1 MKTLKFP
8 TSHKTQLMDISA
20 EVKEAVI
27 TSGVKEGICVVFTP
41 HTTASVFLFENADQN
56 LRRDLLAALSAVIP
70 ADVKYSHVGSNA
82 AAHLKSSRMGAS
94 VTIPVHEGRP
104 MFGKW
109 QGVFFGEFDGPRQ
122 VREVI
127 VKVIAG

>member
-1 MKTLKFP
+1 MKILKFP

-27 TSGVKEGICVVFTP
+27 TSGVKEGICVIFTP

-56 LRRDLLAALSAVIP
+56 LRRDLLSALSSVIP
-70 ADVKYSHVGSNA
+70 SDAKYSHVGSNA

-94 VTIPVHEGRP
+94 VSIPVHDGRP

-122 VREVI
+122 AREVI
-127 VKVIAG
+127 IKVIAG

>member
-27 TSGVKEGICVVFTP
+27 MSGVKEGICVVFTP
-41 HTTASVFLFENADQN
+41 HTTGSVFLFENADQN
-56 LRRDLLAALSAVIP
+56 LRRDLLAALSTVIP
-70 ADVKYSHVGSNA
+70 SDVKYSHVGDNA

-94 VTIPVHEGRP
+94 VSIPVHEGRP

-109 QGVFFGEFDGPRQ
+109 QGVLIGEVDGPRQ
-122 VREVI
+122 EREVI
-127 VKVIAG
+127 IKVIAG

>member
-1 MKTLKFP
+1 MQTMKFP
-8 TSHKTQLMDISA
+8 TSHKTQLMDISS

-27 TSGVKEGICVVFTP
+27 KSGVTEGTCLVFTP

-56 LRRDLLAALSAVIP
+56 LRRDLLAALSKIIP
-70 ADVKYSHVGSNA
+70 QDAAYAHVGDNA
-82 AAHLKSSRMGAS
+82 AAHLKSSRMGVS
-94 VTIPVHEGRP
+94 VTIPVHKGQP

-122 VREVI
+122 ERQVI
-127 VKVIAG
+127 IKVVAG

>member
-27 TSGVKEGICVVFTP
+27 TSGVKEGICVIFTP

-56 LRRDLLAALSAVIP
+56 LRRDLLSALSSVIP
-70 ADVKYSHVGSNA
+70 SDAKYSHVGSNA

-94 VTIPVHEGRP
+94 VSIPVHDGRP

-122 VREVI
+122 AREVI
-127 VKVIAG
+127 IKVIAG

>member
-20 EVKEAVI
+20 EVREAVI
-27 TSGVKEGICVVFTP
+27 MSGIKEGICVVFTP

-56 LRRDLLAALSAVIP
+56 LRRDLLSALSKVIP
-70 ADVKYSHVGSNA
+70 SDSQYAHVGSNA

-94 VTIPVHEGRP
+94 VSIPVHEGRP

-122 VREVI
+122 EREVI
-127 VKVIAG
+127 IKVIAG

>member
-20 EVKEAVI
+20 EVREAVI
-27 TSGVKEGICVVFTP
+27 MSGIKEGICVVFTP
-41 HTTASVFLFENADQN
+41 HTTGSVFLFENADQN
-56 LRRDLLAALSAVIP
+56 LRRDLLAALSKVIP
-70 ADVKYSHVGSNA
+70 SDVQYAHVGSNA

-94 VTIPVHEGRP
+94 VSIPVHDGRP
-104 MFGKW
+104 LFGKW

-122 VREVI
+122 EREVI
-127 VKVIAG
+127 IKVIAG

>member
-1 MKTLKFP
+1 MKILKFP

-27 TSGVKEGICVVFTP
+27 MSGVKEGICVVFTP
-41 HTTASVFLFENADQN
+41 HTTGSVFLFVNADPN
-56 LRRDLLAALSAVIP
+56 LRRDLLSAMGKVIP
-70 ADVKYSHVGSNA
+70 SDEKYTHVGSNA
-82 AAHLKSSRMGAS
+82 AAHLKSSRMGSS
-94 VTIPVHEGRP
+94 VSIPVHEGRP

-109 QGVFFGEFDGPRQ
+109 QGIFFGEFDGPRQ
-122 VREVI
+122 AREVV

>member
-27 TSGVKEGICVVFTP
+27 TSGVKEGICVIFTP

-56 LRRDLLAALSAVIP
+56 LRRDLLSALSSVIP
-70 ADVKYSHVGSNA
+70 SEAKYSHVGSNA

-94 VTIPVHEGRP
+94 VSIPVYDGRP

-122 VREVI
+122 AREVI
-127 VKVIAG
+127 IKVIAG

>member
-27 TSGVKEGICVVFTP
+27 TSGIKEGICVVFTP
-41 HTTASVFLFENADQN
+41 HTTGSVFLFENADQN
-56 LRRDLLAALSAVIP
+56 LRRDLLGALSKVIP
-70 ADVKYSHVGSNA
+70 NDVQYAHVGSNA

-94 VTIPVHEGRP
+94 VSIPVHDGRP

-122 VREVI
+122 EREVI
-127 VKVIAG
+127 IKVIAG

>member
-8 TSHKTQLMDISA
+8 TSHKTQLMDISG

-27 TSGVKEGICVVFTP
+27 MSGVKEGICVVFTP
-41 HTTASVFLFENADQN
+41 HTTGSVFLFENADQN
-56 LRRDLLAALSAVIP
+56 LRRDLLSALSKVIP
-70 ADVKYSHVGSNA
+70 SDVQYAHVGSNA

-94 VTIPVHEGRP
+94 VSIPVHDGRP

-122 VREVI
+122 AREVI
-127 VKVIAG
+127 IKVIAG

>member
-1 MKTLKFP
+1 MKTLTFP
-8 TSHKTQLMDISA
+8 TSHTTQLMDIS
-20 EVKEAVI
+20 EQVKEAVI

-56 LRRDLLAALSAVIP
+56 LRRDLLSALSTVIP
-70 ADVKYSHVGSNA
+70 SDWKYTHVGSNA

-94 VTIPVHEGRP
+94 VSIPVHDGRP

-122 VREVI
+122 AREVI
-127 VKVIAG
+127 IKVIAG

>member
-56 LRRDLLAALSAVIP
+56 LRRDLLSALSSVIP
-70 ADVKYSHVGSNA
+70 SDAKYSHVGSNA

-94 VTIPVHEGRP
+94 VSIPVHDGRP

-122 VREVI
+122 AREVI
-127 VKVIAG
+127 IKVIAG

>member
-27 TSGVKEGICVVFTP
+27 SSGVKDGICVVFTP

-56 LRRDLLAALSAVIP
+56 LRRDLLSALSKVIP
-70 ADVKYSHVGSNA
+70 SDVQYAHVGSNA
-82 AAHLKSSRMGAS
+82 AAHLRSSRMGAS
-94 VTIPVHEGRP
+94 VSIPVHEGRP

-122 VREVI
+122 EREVI
-127 VKVIAG
+127 IKVIAG

>member
-1 MKTLKFP
+1 MKFP
-8 TSHKTQLMDISA
+8 TSHMTQLMDIS
-20 EVKEAVI
+20 EQVKEAVI

-56 LRRDLLAALSAVIP
+56 LRRDLLSSLSAVIP
-70 ADVKYSHVGSNA
+70 SDRKYSHVGSNA

-122 VREVI
+122 TREVVI
-127 VKVIAG
+127 KVIAG

>member
-1 MKTLKFP
+1 MKKLTFP

-41 HTTASVFLFENADQN
+41 HTTGSVFLFENADQN
-56 LRRDLLAALSAVIP
+56 LRRDLLTALSTVIP
-70 ADVKYSHVGSNA
+70 TDAKYSHVGSNA
-82 AAHLKSSRMGAS
+82 AAHLKYSRMGAS
-94 VTIPVHEGRP
+94 VSIPVHEGRP

-122 VREVI
+122 AREVI
-127 VKVIAG
+127 IKVIAG

>member
-56 LRRDLLAALSAVIP
+56 LRRDLLSALSKVIP
-70 ADVKYSHVGSNA
+70 SDVQYAHVGSNA

-94 VTIPVHEGRP
+94 VSIPVHEGRP

-122 VREVI
+122 EREVI
-127 VKVIAG
+127 IKVIAG

>member
-8 TSHKTQLMDISA
+8 TSHKTQLMDITA

-27 TSGVKEGICVVFTP
+27 TSGIKEGICVVFTP
-41 HTTASVFLFENADQN
+41 HTTASIFMFENVDHN
-56 LRRDLLAALSAVIP
+56 LRRDLLLALSRVIP
-70 ADVKYSHVGSNA
+70 AEETYTHVGDNA
-82 AAHLKSSRMGAS
+82 AAHLKASRMGAS
-94 VTIPVHEGRP
+94 VSIPVVDGRP
-104 MFGKW
+104 IFGKW

-122 VREVI
+122 AREVM